1 MTDRPPNA
9 DHPEPAEAN
18 GRVRIVVTGG
28 PGAGKTTAID
38 LFRRELGEGV
48 VVVPES
54 GTILFAGGFPR
65 SSLPGPRR
73 AAQLAIY
80 HTQRHLEAAQAELFP
95 NRILICDRGTL
106 DGAAYWPDGP
116 DAFFA
121 AVGSTIEAELARYD
135 AVIFFETAAAG
146 GMGIEGGNP
155 VRNESLDE
163 AVALDRRLRDVWSKH
178 PDFTFVPN
186 HPSFFRKL
194 TIGLGAIESRLAV
207 VTRRN
212 HDNHHGP

>member
-1 MTDRPPNA
+1 MSAALDT
-9 DHPEPAEAN
+9 N

-38 LFRRELGEGV
+38 LFRRELGEKV

-54 GTILFAGGFPR
+54 GTILFGGGFPR
-65 SSLPGPRR
+65 SPMAGPRR

-80 HTQRHLEAAQAELFP
+80 HTQKHLEAAQAEIFP
-95 NRILICDRGTL
+95 SRILLCDRGTV
-106 DGAAYWPDGP
+106 DGAAYWPEGP

-121 AVGSTIEAELARYD
+121 AVGTTLEAELARYD
-135 AVIFFETAAAG
+135 AVVFFETAAAG
-146 GMGIEGGNP
+146 GISIEGGNP
-155 VRNESLDE
+155 VRNENLDE

-178 PDFTFVPN
+178 PDFTYVPH

-194 TIGLGAIESRLAV
+194 TIGLGALESRIAV
-207 VTRRN
+207 VSQRN
-212 HDNHHGP
+212 HSH

>member
-1 MTDRPPNA
+1 MSTAPSNGHLRA
-9 DHPEPAEAN
+9 PEPN

-38 LFRRELGEGV
+38 LFRRELGDSV

-54 GTILFAGGFPR
+54 GTLLFTGGFPR
-65 SSLPGPRR
+65 SALPGPRR

-95 NRILICDRGTL
+95 DRVLICDRGTL

-116 DAFFA
+116 ESFFE
-121 AVGSTIEAELARYD
+121 AVGSSVEQELERYD

-146 GMGIEGGNP
+146 GIGIEGGNP
-155 VRNESLDE
+155 IRNETLNE
-163 AVALDRRLRDVWSKH
+163 AVELDKRLRAVWSKH
-178 PDFTFVPN
+178 PDYTFVPH

-207 VTRRN
+207 VRQRN
-212 HDNHHGP
+212 A